1 MAIFQLSSLLNKNLI
16 KINTSSKTLEEAYQE
31 LLEEIC
37 DKFKLPLGCDELFDR
52 IIARDKEASTVFPTG
67 VAIPHARIEDLDDA
81 IIAIAIPKEPIKT
94 KTGPVK
100 MLVMVVSGTRQS
112 TLYLHILQCII
123 KVSKDTELFNK
134 LLSIKKPEEF
144 INIAS
149 DSKYVLTKNV
159 TVADIMTTNI
169 FFAKDDMTIKELGN
183 LFHDNKFGFAPV
195 LDKNNKFVGE
205 VTILELLMSAFPDYT
220 NYLGNLQFLKT
231 FEPFER
237 LLKDENKIL
246 VRDVMRETDIT
257 LSPDSTLIE
266 ALFTMKKSK
275 RRHLP
280 IVVKDKVVGIISF
293 TDIFKK
299 VIKG

>member
-1 MAIFQLSSLLNKNLI
+1 
-16 KINTSSKTLEEAYQE
+16 
-31 LLEEIC
+31 
-37 DKFKLPLGCDELFDR
+37 
-52 IIARDKEASTVFPTG
+52 
-67 VAIPHARIEDLDDA
+67 
-81 IIAIAIPKEPIKT
+81 
-94 KTGPVK
+94 
-100 MLVMVVSGTRQS
+100 
-112 TLYLHILQCII
+112 
-123 KVSKDTELFNK
+123 
-134 LLSIKKPEEF
+134 
-144 INIAS
+144 
-149 DSKYVLTKNV
+149 
-159 TVADIMTTNI
+159 
-169 FFAKDDMTIKELGN
+169 
-183 LFHDNKFGFAPV
+183 
-195 LDKNNKFVGE
+195 
-205 VTILELLMSAFPDYT
+205 MSAFPDYT